1 METAANIGGTLG
13 TEPAV
18 AKASSVSIGRR
29 VATLTGH
36 VAWYMAD
43 MNLAALLTFAL
54 SAHAG
59 EPPPRGATI
68 YASSCAAC
76 HGGKGNGKG
85 PASIAMK
92 PKPTDF
98 TAAAWWEGRTDDA
111 IAASI
116 RAGRPGTAMSAFPK
130 LTDEEL
136 AAVVSYLHTFEQ
148 KP

>member
-1 METAANIGGTLG
+1 MTGLT
-13 TEPAV
+13 
-18 AKASSVSIGRR
+18 R
-29 VATLTGH
+29 VT
-36 VAWYMAD
+36 AWYMTL
-43 MNLAALLTFAL
+43 MNLLVLLFVVL
-54 SAHAG
+54 SARAG
-59 EPPPRGATI
+59 DPPPRGATV

-76 HGGKGNGKG
+76 HGSKGNGKG

-98 TAAAWWEGRTDDA
+98 TAAAWWEGKKDDA

-130 LTDEEL
+130 LTDEDL
-136 AAVVSYLHTFEQ
+136 TAVVNYLHTFEP